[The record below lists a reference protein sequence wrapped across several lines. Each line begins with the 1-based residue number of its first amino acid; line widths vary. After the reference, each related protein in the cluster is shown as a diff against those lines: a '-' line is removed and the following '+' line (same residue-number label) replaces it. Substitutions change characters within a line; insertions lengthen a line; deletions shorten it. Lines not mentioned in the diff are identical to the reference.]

1 MLKWP
6 YHPKQS
12 PDAMESLSKEQR
24 HFLFYRTRK
33 NNSKSH
39 MDKNSRLK
47 VTKAILR
54 KNKLELPQ
62 SLISTYI
69 TKLQWTKQ
77 YGTGSEPYNVRRY
90 GSICSCTFGM
100 SVDRG
105 QCLIF
110 LCCQI
115 EPPSN
120 IWYWSN
126 ETHSFYTSDIQ
137 NCNSTYLFIV
147 TNSLGIKSDTVSTVS
162 PSIFHE
168 VMGPDAMIF
177 VFWMLS
183 FKPTFSLSTFA
194 FIKKRLSSSS
204 LSAIRVVSS
213 AYLRLLI
220 FLPAILI
227 PACVSS
233 SLAFLMMYSDF
244 L

>member
-1 MLKWP
+1 
-6 YHPKQS
+6 
-12 PDAMESLSKEQR
+12 
-24 HFLFYRTRK
+24 
-33 NNSKSH
+33 

-110 LCCQI
+110 LCCQL

-162 PSIFHE
+162 PSIFHG

-194 FIKKRLSSSS
+194 FIKKRLSASS

-220 FLPAILI
+220 FLPQSWFQL
-227 PACVSS
+227 V
-233 SLAFLMMYSDF
+233 FLPV
-244 L
+244 